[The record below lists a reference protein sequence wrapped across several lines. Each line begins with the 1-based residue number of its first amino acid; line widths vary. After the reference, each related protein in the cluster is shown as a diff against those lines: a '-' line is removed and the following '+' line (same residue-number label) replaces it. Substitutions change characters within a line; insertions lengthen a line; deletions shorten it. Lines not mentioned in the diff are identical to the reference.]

1 MCVARQESTRF
12 LLFFMHTFGAWPPT
26 RLFLA
31 CEEYNLKKQAIL
43 AQGKDGSMEFNV
55 RVYWGDKIIEKEKL
69 KDVVI
74 NSPVIDRIINR
85 AIKEAREEKK

>member
-1 MCVARQESTRF
+1 
-12 LLFFMHTFGAWPPT
+12 
-26 RLFLA
+26 
-31 CEEYNLKKQAIL
+31 
-43 AQGKDGSMEFNV
+43 MEFNV

-74 NSPVIDRIINR
+74 NSPVIYRIINR